1 MHAFPPWFW
10 FVVAGVHFWY
20 VTAPTAV
27 ALLLLG
33 WYGAIWLGSLRWV
46 ALGAG
51 AVLTLPFLMSAL
63 MYAVQSLEAARRWRT
78 LDHAATVANVVL
90 PARSR
95 IRFADK
101 AQTEF
106 ISVDLPD
113 VTEIMGVRFSGHL
126 TRYDSWDDIGP
137 VWSGTLAE
145 DQVVNGIPCRAGYF
159 TFDKFG
165 TILDVHGMVHKFG
178 LAAAHE
184 FFGLSFPPGTSVRR
198 GNAGRLWSFLL
209 PADRGVFVP
218 MLGTTAPGGVTLEI
232 ADDGRLDNIGSGHG
246 QIIRVRGLPL
256 NSRHFRLQGGQII
269 SELAEPGVV
278 AGATWS
284 AGTGVVIDLATGEV
298 APHHP

>member
-20 VTAPTAV
+20 VTAPMAV

-33 WYGAIWLGSLRWV
+33 WYGATWLGALRWI

-51 AVLTLPFLMSAL
+51 AVLTLPFLMSAI
-63 MYAVQSLEAARRWRT
+63 MYAVQSFEAARRWRT
-78 LDHAATVANVVL
+78 LDHAETVADVAL

-95 IRFADK
+95 IRFADR
-101 AQTEF
+101 AHTEF
-106 ISVDLPD
+106 ISVELPG
-113 VTEIMGVRFSGHL
+113 VTDILGARFAGQL
-126 TRYDSWDDIGP
+126 TRYDRWDDVGP

-159 TFDKFG
+159 TSDKFG
-165 TILDVHGMVHKFG
+165 TILDINGMVHKFG

-184 FFGLSFPPGTSVRR
+184 FFGLNFPPGTSVRR
-198 GNAGRLWSFLL
+198 GNANRPWSFLL

-218 MLGTTAPGGVTLEI
+218 ILATTAPGGVTLEI

-246 QIIRVRGLPL
+246 QIIRVVSLPL
-256 NSRHFRLQGGQII
+256 NSMHFRLQGDQVI
-269 SELAEPGVV
+269 SELAEPSAI
-278 AGATWS
+278 AGETWP

-298 APHHP
+298 AHHHP